1 MAQGKKQTSTKTK
14 ASRGVE
20 SYSELGGWL
29 WAAASKIRGPVDAPR
44 YKDYILPLLFL
55 KRLSDRYDHELA
67 EVAKTLTKGD
77 LAKAEKLVQADPQ
90 LVTFALPAASRWDQL
105 LKPVAK
111 GDSLGARVT
120 TVLRGLAKV
129 SPRLDFMVSTID
141 FNAETQG
148 QRVLDDPALL
158 MLLTSLSERRLG
170 PDDCEPDVLGRA
182 YEYLLQKFAEEGA
195 QSGGEFFTPRSAGV
209 LMARLLDPQ
218 PGMSVYDPTCGSA
231 GLLLKC
237 HLHWRARHGA
247 QKGKVKPL
255 DVYGQEQQSSSYVIA
270 RMNAL
275 LLDMAATIQIGDTM
289 ANPRFLDKR
298 GRLQRFDRVVANPMW
313 NQEFPE
319 ATYANDTFDRF
330 VFGDEYPP
338 GSSADWG
345 WIQHMLASLA
355 EGGRMAVV
363 IDTGAGS
370 RGSGGGGG
378 SKERAIRKAVVEKDL
393 VEAVILMPDNMFANT
408 SAPALV
414 MVLARKKAHPGEVLM
429 IDASAQFTKG
439 RPKNEMTDAQV
450 ERVAAAFGAWSA
462 EAGLSAVATL
472 ADIAAQDWA
481 LAPQRYVTAVSGKR
495 VLSLDE
501 ALAAYRAAEQER
513 VAADRALEEA
523 LKRLRQGSV
532 VGMA

>member
-1 MAQGKKQTSTKTK
+1 MARAKSGTK
-14 ASRGVE
+14 AQAKSSRGVE

-29 WAAASKIRGPVDAPR
+29 WSAASKIRGPVDAPR

-55 KRLSDRYDHELA
+55 KRLSDRYDFELA
-67 EVAKTLTKGD
+67 ELAKKLTKGD
-77 LAKAEKLVQADPQ
+77 LTKAESLVKADPQ
-90 LVTFALPAASRWDQL
+90 LVTFALPTNSRWDAL
-105 LKPVAK
+105 LKTVAK

-129 SPRLDFMVSTID
+129 SPRLDFMVNTID

-148 QRVLDDPALL
+148 QRVLDDPGLL
-158 MLLTSLSERRLG
+158 LLLTTLSERRLG
-170 PDDCEPDVLGRA
+170 PNDCEPDVLGRA

-237 HLHWRARHGA
+237 HLHWLAKHGG

-255 DVYGQEQQSSSYVIA
+255 SVYGQERQSSSYVIA
-270 RMNAL
+270 KMNAL
-275 LLDMAATIQIGDTM
+275 LLDMAADIQIGDTM
-289 ANPRFLDKR
+289 ANPRFLVKS
-298 GRLQRFDRVVANPMW
+298 RLQRFDRVVANPMW
-313 NQEFPE
+313 NQAFAES
-319 ATYANDTFDRF
+319 TYANDTFDRF
-330 VFGDEYPP
+330 VYGDEYPP
-338 GSSADWG
+338 ASSADWG

-355 EGGRMAVV
+355 DGGRMAVV

-370 RGSGGGGG
+370 RGSGDGGK

-393 VEAVILMPDNMFANT
+393 VEAVVLMPDNMFANT

-414 MVLARKKAHPGEVLM
+414 MVLSKKKAHPGEVLM

-439 RPKNEMTDAQV
+439 RPKNEMTDAHV
-450 ERVAAAFGAWSA
+450 DRVAEAFAAWTTETA
-462 EAGLSAVATL
+462 LSAVVTL

-481 LAPQRYVTAVSGKR
+481 LAPQRYVTAAAGKR

-513 VAADRALEEA
+513 VVADRALDEA
-523 LKRLRQGSV
+523 LKRLRTGV
-532 VGMA
+532 AVGVA